1 MANAR
6 PLLPEIEELHRSA
19 CHVRPSARCLI
30 NSRCILFPDLCF
42 FTFVPQAR
50 QQTYEDPKTGYTV
63 FTAFSHLTRG
73 DCCGSAC
80 RHCPYAHFACARP
93 PAQRNGIDAPTLCR
107 AARKKSK
114 LPAAPQR
121 PIELLLW
128 TCDAPAALAWL
139 GANRR
144 SPDSDLETDVIL
156 LVPFDGAGAS
166 ALPAVFANGGRSLE
180 TAIKH
185 ARRLGTDMLAV
196 PLASSVCNCFFCCR
210 HVVLRAHGQS

>member
-1 MANAR
+1 MPCAA
-6 PLLPEIEELHRSA
+6 SA
-19 CHVRPSARCLI
+19 CCLI
-30 NSRCILFPDLCF
+30 NRAALSFLTYVSSLLNPVVLC
-42 FTFVPQAR
+42 QAR
-50 QQTYEDPKTGYTV
+50 QQTYDDPATGYTV

-80 RHCPYAHFACARP
+80 RHCPYAHFGCARP

-128 TCDAPAALAWL
+128 TCDAPAALAWI
-139 GANRR
+139 GANRH
-144 SPDSDLETDVIL
+144 SPNSDLETDVIL
-156 LVPFDGAGAS
+156 LAPFDGADAS
-166 ALPAVFANGGRSLE
+166 ALPATFANGGRKSLE

-196 PLASSVCNCFFCCR
+196 PLASSVCSNLVCCR
-210 HVVLRAHGQS
+210 HLVLRVH